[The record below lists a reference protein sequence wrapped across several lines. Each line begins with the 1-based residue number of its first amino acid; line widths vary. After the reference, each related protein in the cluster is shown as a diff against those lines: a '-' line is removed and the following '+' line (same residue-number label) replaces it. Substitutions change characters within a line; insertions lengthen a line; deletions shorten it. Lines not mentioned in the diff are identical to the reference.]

1 MVWKIVFKLQTGSN
15 WSCVYYVGAKQAPSP
30 ASYLYIY
37 HTPPEYSLQ
46 IGWHS
51 TCHVLLI
58 PFEEDLAPCS
68 FLKILYRTFSSAE
81 SSLENDA
88 SYLALSIA
96 LKTDSIET
104 SSSNLLNTRTYWLYV
119 KMATFVFSFEISK
132 SLTRSLANFLV
143 FPNTSSDTLPEL
155 SSRITMSIFSWHLNS
170 APMDQNCC
178 YILF

>member
-1 MVWKIVFKLQTGSN
+1 MRVLCRCKASALTSVLSLYLSYTTRLQFAN
-15 WSCVYYVGAKQAPSP
+15 WLTQRKVYKHRG
-30 ASYLYIY
+30 
-37 HTPPEYSLQ
+37 
-46 IGWHS
+46 
-51 TCHVLLI
+51 VLLI